1 MHNHLKHELSKIEI
15 PVEVHERSLLG
26 IKKAKSEKGGK
37 LNRFVKKRL
46 AIAVISAT
54 LMIPTG
60 VFAYQALLADDLYG
74 SFDNLQKHIASVTM
88 EGYLLFNA
96 KLDQAKGDLGKEEFK
111 QFKELLKV
119 FTSIKLEYGD
129 KNGNIDFSQL
139 PAEPLEQIKG
149 AMSEVQPYFD
159 KLNGLPSSKEV
170 LTAEEYEQY
179 IQALMTYETTMV
191 KIGLPYVRENDAI
204 PLELQHEFTEAQDMM
219 NYVNDKQVE
228 VKIEL
233 GSKQ

>member
-96 KLDQAKGDLGKEEFK
+96 KLDQAKGDLGKAEFK

>member
-46 AIAVISAT
+46 AIAVISAI

-204 PLELQHEFTEAQDMM
+204 PLELQQEFTEAQDMM

>member
-191 KIGLPYVRENDAI
+191 KIGLPYVQENDAI
-204 PLELQHEFTEAQDMM
+204 PLELQQEFTEAQDMM
-219 NYVNDKQVE
+219 NYVNDKQVK